1 MMLSAVR
8 TLPVGSRVSTVGVV
22 VAEAGRLG
30 TPSLIA
36 IGDSSGG
43 LVVRGAS
50 GVGPFARGTLLVLAG
65 KLAAPYGQLEIRPT
79 EADIRVLGTGPL
91 PSPTPL
97 GVSGLAESDE
107 GRLVST
113 TGRLDAKP
121 TKTAA
126 GDITLILAR
135 DGGAP
140 VKVMADV
147 SSRITLSAL
156 KLGATYRVVGF
167 VGQRASRSGALDGY
181 RIWVRDAAD
190 LVVVGSPAAS
200 GGPSPSAAASGSAIP
215 AATMP
220 ISRALTTRD
229 GLVAIDA
236 VVTAP
241 STLLDATGRRIVV
254 QDGSGAVEVLL
265 PTGSNAPP
273 VGARIRAEGRMGVAY
288 GAPRLRAERIDAIGN
303 GPSPAALV
311 LHGLPGEAHEW
322 RLVTISGRVMSVQK
336 LGDRWRAEI
345 RIGSHDAVVVGQPGA
360 GIASG
365 ILIEGRVASVTG
377 IVRRPYPSASDRRFA
392 VTPRGP
398 TDVSVAGR
406 PSAGSGDD
414 GGSSPTSSAG
424 GSDPG
429 VATPDADLTDLD
441 AFVGQT
447 VRVGG
452 IVVDL
457 QADGFTLDDG
467 TAIGRVVLRAAAL
480 EALLLV
486 EPDDALNVVGRVES
500 TADGLIVAVDDPGG
514 IILAGDPVAGDSPAP
529 SGLDS
534 AAIPPPIETAGTG
547 RFAGLG
553 GGSLP
558 IDAGAA
564 GLGTLLAITAVSLAV
579 TVLRREQS
587 RRRLTARIAGRLATF
602 AGPPD
607 RPAGSTP
614 AERGPSTNHSA

>member
-1 MMLSAVR
+1 
-8 TLPVGSRVSTVGVV
+8 
-22 VAEAGRLG
+22 
-30 TPSLIA
+30 
-36 IGDSSGG
+36 
-43 LVVRGAS
+43 
-50 GVGPFARGTLLVLAG
+50 
-65 KLAAPYGQLEIRPT
+65 
-79 EADIRVLGTGPL
+79 
-91 PSPTPL
+91 
-97 GVSGLAESDE
+97 
-107 GRLVST
+107 
-113 TGRLDAKP
+113 
-121 TKTAA
+121 
-126 GDITLILAR
+126 
-135 DGGAP
+135 
-140 VKVMADV
+140 
-147 SSRITLSAL
+147 
-156 KLGATYRVVGF
+156 
-167 VGQRASRSGALDGY
+167 
-181 RIWVRDAAD
+181 
-190 LVVVGSPAAS
+190 
-200 GGPSPSAAASGSAIP
+200 
-215 AATMP
+215 
-220 ISRALTTRD
+220 
-229 GLVAIDA
+229 
-236 VVTAP
+236 
-241 STLLDATGRRIVV
+241 
-254 QDGSGAVEVLL
+254 
-265 PTGSNAPP
+265 
-273 VGARIRAEGRMGVAY
+273 MGVAY

-424 GSDPG
+424 GSDPR

-480 EALLLV
+480 QALLLV

-500 TADGLIVAVDDPGG
+500 TADGPVVAVDDPGS

-534 AAIPPPIETAGTG
+534 AAIPLPIETGGTG

-558 IDAGAA
+558 VDAGAA
-564 GLGTLLAITAVSLAV
+564 GLGTLLALTAASLAV
-579 TVLRREQS
+579 TVLRREHS
-587 RRRLTARIAGRLATF
+587 RRRLAARIAGRLAMF
-602 AGPPD
+602 AEPPD